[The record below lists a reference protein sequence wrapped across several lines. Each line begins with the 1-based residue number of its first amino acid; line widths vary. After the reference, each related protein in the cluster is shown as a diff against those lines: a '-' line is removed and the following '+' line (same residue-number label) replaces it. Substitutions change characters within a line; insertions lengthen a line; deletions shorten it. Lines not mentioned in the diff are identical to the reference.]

1 MTAEALANRRL
12 HARSVYVAVGSKV
25 IARRLLRAVACSRR
39 RRAPSSR
46 ERSTVA
52 TYTARRACGGHGD
65 RALAGAAY
73 AAWTCMRAPYTLDRD
88 DVPHAAV
95 ASLLYCR
102 SEAAAKTRRA
112 LPRLPASCCTAATAA
127 LGRGRRPVSTAARL
141 TGASWAM
148 RTASRCSTFGT
159 ISSTCPA
166 GADGQ
171 WLLMS
176 DRRCGG
182 RGRRC
187 RQEAEPATTRLAG
200 QLGQT
205 HITRCARCMPRG
217 AVDAYRRVRH
227 PPRLRRRLA
236 RCSSCAAVS
245 AQLRGRTLCGCA
257 TASSQSI
264 DAQLATE
271 RRSMHAASST
281 VVSCASPIALAA
293 EIGDRRSANFGRT

>member
-1 MTAEALANRRL
+1 MTAEALENRRL

-39 RRAPSSR
+39 CRAPSSR

-65 RALAGAAY
+65 RALAGAAC
-73 AAWTCMRAPYTLDRD
+73 AACAYTLDWD
-88 DVPHAAV
+88 DVPDAAV

-187 RQEAEPATTRLAG
+187 
-200 QLGQT
+200 
-205 HITRCARCMPRG
+205 
-217 AVDAYRRVRH
+217 
-227 PPRLRRRLA
+227 
-236 RCSSCAAVS
+236 
-245 AQLRGRTLCGCA
+245 
-257 TASSQSI
+257 
-264 DAQLATE
+264 
-271 RRSMHAASST
+271 
-281 VVSCASPIALAA
+281 
-293 EIGDRRSANFGRT
+293 